1 MLDAAE
7 EVVLREGIGRLTL
20 DAVAREANLSK
31 GGLMHHFPTKDALID
46 AMVRRKVDA
55 WRAEYE
61 AAIEHTPPGKGRV
74 LRALV
79 ELCLSDTAECEDTEC
94 RRCFVLVAALVHDAK
109 HVEAMREVHRDLAA
123 RVEAD
128 GLPAGLGE
136 SVHLAMNGL
145 WFDRMFGLTAFT
157 REKLSEI
164 RDALLEVVGGAEE
177 RPVRSVRK
185 PARPVRKKAARGRA
199 GSTKKR

>member
-1 MLDAAE
+1 
-7 EVVLREGIGRLTL
+7 
-20 DAVAREANLSK
+20 
-31 GGLMHHFPTKDALID
+31 MHHFPTKDAMLD

-55 WRAEYE
+55 WREEYE
-61 AAIEHTPPGKGRV
+61 AAIARTPPGKGRV

-79 ELCLSDTAECEDTEC
+79 DLCLSDTEECGDTEC
-94 RRCFVLVAALVHDAK
+94 RRCFVLVAALVHDSK

-128 GLPAGLGE
+128 GLPPGLGE

-157 REKLSEI
+157 REKLTAI
-164 RDALLEVVGGAEE
+164 RDALLGVVGGAGEKS
-177 RPVRSVRK
+177 VRSVPK
-185 PARPVRKKAARGRA
+185 PARPAGKKVARGIAGGRARA
-199 GSTKKR
+199 GSAKKR